1 MLLKNIKFIILIF
14 LFYQTPVNSKSV
26 SFDNFNSKNLSR
38 YFSGIV
44 AYENKDNSSAL
55 NFFNSSKILLDQ
67 HDPFLKR
74 YIYSLVLE
82 NKISQAI
89 NIIKSNKNKNNTDYF
104 DAHLLLIID
113 YLKKNNLSGAYSH
126 LIEMENLISDDR
138 VDAAILESLKD
149 YIFTFKEIK
158 ILKNKKNFGKLSS
171 ISEAFQ
177 RCYIQ
182 DDNTD
187 AYFSKLINN
196 PEIDY
201 SRYIFFY
208 LAYLIENDRII
219 EAKKITDDIH
229 YINSTLLLSQGKSW
243 IEKGNFDQFQ
253 KVFSCRNPNDII
265 SEFLFLIS
273 NLYSS
278 EDSFEK
284 SNFYLNLSN
293 FLNPKFIFNL
303 SLVAENQYLNKEYK
317 KARKTLKKLD
327 NKNNIFYDWYRI
339 KKEAQII
346 AKEVGNN
353 ESLNFINSEFKKIVS
368 PNKKILFDMA
378 NFYKNFKKY
387 DEAIIYYTQLIEIF
401 DDNSEIKQDLLYRR
415 GGTYER
421 MKEYSK
427 SDKDLQDSLKI
438 DPDDAYVLNYLAY
451 SWLERNFKIE
461 EAIKMLETAYELE
474 SDDPYIIDS
483 IGWAY
488 YLTNDYKKAEKFLKR
503 AVELMPDDS
512 IVNDHYGDIL
522 WKLDR
527 KIQARYF
534 WRNVLKMEDVD
545 EEMLN
550 KINKKIIEG
559 LKNS

>member
-26 SFDNFNSKNLSR
+26 SFDDFNSKNLSR

-89 NIIKSNKNKNNTDYF
+89 NIIKRNKNKNNTDYF

-353 ESLNFINSEFKKIVS
+353 QSLNFINSEFKKIVS

>member
-1 MLLKNIKFIILIF
+1 MLLKNVKFIILIF

-26 SFDNFNSKNLSR
+26 SFDDFNSKNLSR

-243 IEKGNFDQFQ
+243 IEKGNFNQFQ

>member
-1 MLLKNIKFIILIF
+1 MLLKYIKFIILIF

-26 SFDNFNSKNLSR
+26 SFDDFNSKNLSR

-89 NIIKSNKNKNNTDYF
+89 NIIKRNKNKNNTYYF

-196 PEIDY
+196 SEIDY

-243 IEKGNFDQFQ
+243 IEKGNFNQFQ

>member
-1 MLLKNIKFIILIF
+1 MLLKNVKFIILIF

-26 SFDNFNSKNLSR
+26 SFDDFNSKNLSR

-89 NIIKSNKNKNNTDYF
+89 NIIKRNKNKNNTDYF

-522 WKLDR
+522 WKLNR

>member
-1 MLLKNIKFIILIF
+1 MLLKNFKFIILIF

-26 SFDNFNSKNLSR
+26 SFDDFNSKNLSR

-89 NIIKSNKNKNNTDYF
+89 NIIKSNKNKNNTYYF

-149 YIFTFKEIK
+149 YIFTFKEKK

-253 KVFSCRNPNDII
+253 RIFSCRNPNDII

-353 ESLNFINSEFKKIVS
+353 ESLNFIDLEFKKIVS

-438 DPDDAYVLNYLAY
+438 DPEDAYVLNYLAY

>member
-26 SFDNFNSKNLSR
+26 SFDDFNSKNLSR

-89 NIIKSNKNKNNTDYF
+89 NIIKRNKNKNNTDYF

-113 YLKKNNLSGAYSH
+113 YLKKNNLSEAYSY

-243 IEKGNFDQFQ
+243 IEKGNFNQFQ

-353 ESLNFINSEFKKIVS
+353 ESLNFIDLEFKKIVS

-474 SDDPYIIDS
+474 SNDPYIIDS

-488 YLTNDYKKAEKFLKR
+488 FLTNDYKKAEKFLKR

>member
-26 SFDNFNSKNLSR
+26 SFDDFNSKNLSR

-89 NIIKSNKNKNNTDYF
+89 NIIKRNKNKNNTDYF

-113 YLKKNNLSGAYSH
+113 YLKKNNLSEAYSY

-243 IEKGNFDQFQ
+243 IEKGNFNQFQ

-353 ESLNFINSEFKKIVS
+353 ESLKFINSEFKKIVS

-427 SDKDLQDSLKI
+427 SDKDLQASLKI

-474 SDDPYIIDS
+474 SNDPYIIDS

-488 YLTNDYKKAEKFLKR
+488 FLTNDYKKAEKFLKR

>member
-1 MLLKNIKFIILIF
+1 MFLKYIKFIILIF

-26 SFDNFNSKNLSR
+26 SFDDFNSKNLSR

-89 NIIKSNKNKNNTDYF
+89 NIIKSNKNKNNTYYF

-253 KVFSCRNPNDII
+253 KVFSCKNPNDII

-421 MKEYSK
+421 MKKYSK

-522 WKLDR
+522 WKLNR

>member
-26 SFDNFNSKNLSR
+26 SFDDFNSKNLSR

-89 NIIKSNKNKNNTDYF
+89 NIIKSNKNKNNTYYF

-126 LIEMENLISDDR
+126 LIQMENLISDDR

>member
-26 SFDNFNSKNLSR
+26 SFDDFNSKNLSR

-89 NIIKSNKNKNNTDYF
+89 NIIKRNKNKDNTDYF

-113 YLKKNNLSGAYSH
+113 YLKKNNLSEAYSY
-126 LIEMENLISDDR
+126 LIEMENLVSDDR

-196 PEIDY
+196 SEIDY

-243 IEKGNFDQFQ
+243 IEKGNFNQFQ

>member
-26 SFDNFNSKNLSR
+26 SFDDFNSKNLSR

-89 NIIKSNKNKNNTDYF
+89 NIIKSNKNRNNTYYF

-113 YLKKNNLSGAYSH
+113 YLKKNNLNGAYSH

-138 VDAAILESLKD
+138 FDAAILESLKD

-243 IEKGNFDQFQ
+243 IEKGNFNQFQ

-317 KARKTLKKLD
+317 KAKKTLKKLD

>member
-26 SFDNFNSKNLSR
+26 SFDDFNSKNLSR

-89 NIIKSNKNKNNTDYF
+89 NIIKSNKNKNNTDHF

>member
-1 MLLKNIKFIILIF
+1 MLLKNVKFIILIF

-26 SFDNFNSKNLSR
+26 SFDDFNSKNLSR

-113 YLKKNNLSGAYSH
+113 YLKKNNLSEAYSH

-243 IEKGNFDQFQ
+243 IEKGNFNQFQ

>member
-26 SFDNFNSKNLSR
+26 SFDDFNSKNLSR

-89 NIIKSNKNKNNTDYF
+89 NIIKRNKNKNNTDYF

-113 YLKKNNLSGAYSH
+113 YLKKNNLSEAYSH

-182 DDNTD
+182 DNNTD

>member
-26 SFDNFNSKNLSR
+26 SFDDFNSKNLSR

-89 NIIKSNKNKNNTDYF
+89 NIIKSNKNKNNTYYF

-113 YLKKNNLSGAYSH
+113 YLKKNNLSEAYSH

-187 AYFSKLINN
+187 VYFSKLINN

-253 KVFSCRNPNDII
+253 KVFSCRNPNDIV

-387 DEAIIYYTQLIEIF
+387 DEAIIYYTQLIEVF

-421 MKEYSK
+421 MKKYSK

>member
-1 MLLKNIKFIILIF
+1 MFLKYIKFIILIF

-26 SFDNFNSKNLSR
+26 SFDDFNSKNLSR

-89 NIIKSNKNKNNTDYF
+89 NIIKSNKNKNNTYYF

-113 YLKKNNLSGAYSH
+113 YLKKNNLSEAYSY
-126 LIEMENLISDDR
+126 LIEMENLVSDDR

-208 LAYLIENDRII
+208 LGYLIENDRII

>member
-1 MLLKNIKFIILIF
+1 MFLKNIKFIILLF
-14 LFYQTPVNSKSV
+14 LFYQTPLNSKSV
-26 SFDNFNSKNLSR
+26 SFNDFNSKNLSR

-55 NFFNSSKILLDQ
+55 DFFNSSKILIDK
-67 HDPFLKR
+67 HDPFLKK

-82 NKISQAI
+82 NKVSQAI
-89 NIIKSNKNKNNTDYF
+89 NIIKRNKNKSNTDYF

-113 YLKKNNLSGAYSH
+113 YLKKNNLSEAYSY

-243 IEKGNFDQFQ
+243 IEKGNFNQFQ

-273 NLYSS
+273 SLYSS
-278 EDSFEK
+278 EDSYEK

-353 ESLNFINSEFKKIVS
+353 ESLNFIDLEFKKIVS

-387 DEAIIYYTQLIEIF
+387 DEAIIYYTKLIEIF

-415 GGTYER
+415 GGAYER
-421 MKEYSK
+421 IKEYSK
-427 SDKDLQDSLKI
+427 SDKDLLNSLRI
-438 DPDDAYVLNYLAY
+438 NPDDAYVLNYLAY
-451 SWLERNFKIE
+451 SWLERNYKIE

-483 IGWAY
+483 MGWAY
-488 YLTNDYKKAEKFLKR
+488 YLTNDYIKAEKLLKR

-522 WKLDR
+522 WKLNR

-534 WRNVLKMEDVD
+534 WRNVLKMEDLD

-550 KINKKIIEG
+550 KVNKKIIEG

>member
-26 SFDNFNSKNLSR
+26 SFDDFNSKNLSR

-89 NIIKSNKNKNNTDYF
+89 NIIKRNKNKNNTDYF

-113 YLKKNNLSGAYSH
+113 YLKKNNLSEAYSY
-126 LIEMENLISDDR
+126 LIEMENLVSDDR

-196 PEIDY
+196 SEIDY

-243 IEKGNFDQFQ
+243 IEKGNFNQFQ

-353 ESLNFINSEFKKIVS
+353 ESLNFINSEIKKIVS

>member
-26 SFDNFNSKNLSR
+26 SFDDFNSKNLSR

-89 NIIKSNKNKNNTDYF
+89 NIIKSNKNKNNTYYF

-113 YLKKNNLSGAYSH
+113 YLKKNNLSEAYSH

-196 PEIDY
+196 SEIDY

-243 IEKGNFDQFQ
+243 IEKGNFNQFQ

-387 DEAIIYYTQLIEIF
+387 DEAIFYYTQLIEIF